1 MDGDESTSRA
11 SCKGS
16 LTTYVACKK
25 HLVDLILAYFCLE
38 SVVGVSSGGLGTV
51 EKNPAIFC
59 LKIEGLEMEY
69 VLCLYC

>member
-16 LTTYVACKK
+16 LTIDVACKK
-25 HLVDLILAYFCLE
+25 HLIDLILADFCLE
-38 SVVGVSSGGLGTV
+38 SVVGVSRGGLGTV
-51 EKNPAIFC
+51 ENNPAIFC